1 MGAIVFANQVEKT
14 QNNLKTYFDKHNR
27 TLLQDYVQEEMK
39 LDERI
44 VIENEYFVAMVP
56 FGQFGLT
63 KL

>member
-44 VIENEYFVAMVP
+44 VIENEYFVAW
-56 FGQFGLT
+56 FLLGNLAL

>member
-1 MGAIVFANQVEKT
+1 MGAIVFANQSGKK
-14 QNNLKTYFDKHNR
+14 QKITYFDKHNR